1 VEERM
6 SDFNTV
12 KDYVLELGF
21 AISKEIPDE
30 EILIINDEERGIQS
44 LVIDCEDTVL
54 VVEQLILK
62 LDSAASTVTY
72 KRLLQMNR
80 DLVFGAFVLN
90 EEGDSLL
97 YRNTLALE
105 NLDLNELES
114 TINALSLGLAENGEE
129 LLSFA
134 DK

>member
-1 VEERM
+1 M

-97 YRNTLALE
+97 YRNTLALA

-129 LLSFA
+129 LLRFA

>member
-1 VEERM
+1 M

-12 KDYVLELGF
+12 KEFVLELGF
-21 AISKEIPDE
+21 VISSEIPEE
-30 EILIINDEERGIQS
+30 EIVIIDDQERGIQS

-54 VVEQLILK
+54 VLEQLILQ
-62 LDSAASTVTY
+62 LDTAVGAEGLA
-72 KRLLQMNR
+72 RILQMNR
-80 DLVFGAFVLN
+80 DLIFGAFVLN
-90 EEGDSLL
+90 DDGGALL

-129 LLSFA
+129 LLGFA
-134 DK
+134 AK

>member
-1 VEERM
+1 M
-6 SDFNTV
+6 SHFSTV

-21 AISKEIPDE
+21 AINAEIPEE
-30 EILIINDEERGIQS
+30 EIVIVNDEERGIQN
-44 LVIDCEDTVL
+44 LLIDCEDTVL
-54 VVEQLILK
+54 VLEQLILK
-62 LDSAASTVTY
+62 ISPSVAAEGY
-72 KRLLQMNR
+72 QRLLQMNR
-80 DLVFGAFVLN
+80 ELVFGAFVLN

-114 TINALSLGLAENGEE
+114 TVNALSLGLAENGQE

-134 DK
+134 AK

>member
-1 VEERM
+1 M

-12 KDYVLELGF
+12 KDFVLELGF
-21 AISKEIPDE
+21 AVSKEIPDE
-30 EILIINDEERGIQS
+30 EIVIVDDEERGIQS

-54 VVEQLILK
+54 VLEQLILQ
-62 LDSAASTVTY
+62 LDGAVGAQGLT
-72 KRLLQMNR
+72 RILQMNR

-90 EEGDSLL
+90 EDGGSLL

-129 LLSFA
+129 LLGFA
-134 DK
+134 AK

>member
-1 VEERM
+1 M

-12 KDYVLELGF
+12 KEFVLELGF
-21 AISKEIPDE
+21 VISSEIPEE
-30 EILIINDEERGIQS
+30 EIVIIDDEERGIQS

-54 VVEQLILK
+54 VLEQLILQ
-62 LDSAASTVTY
+62 LDTAVGAEGLA
-72 KRLLQMNR
+72 RILQMNR

-90 EEGDSLL
+90 DDGGALL

-129 LLSFA
+129 LLGFA
-134 DK
+134 AK

>member
-1 VEERM
+1 M
-6 SDFNTV
+6 SDFEKV
-12 KDYVLELGF
+12 KEYVVELGF
-21 AISKEIPDE
+21 AVDKEIPEE
-30 EILIINDEERGIQS
+30 EIVVVNDEERGIRN

-54 VVEQLILK
+54 VLEQLIMK
-62 LDSAASTVTY
+62 LEDGNASVY
-72 KRLLQMNR
+72 RRILQMNR
-80 DLVFGAFVLN
+80 ELVFGAFVVN

-129 LLSFA
+129 LLSFIQQ
-134 DK
+134 

>member
-1 VEERM
+1 M

-54 VVEQLILK
+54 VGEQLILK
-62 LDSAASTVTY
+62 LDSADSTITY